1 MFFNFARFFNQ
12 QQQLESLLANPD
24 CDLETILS
32 ADGILQEIKGLGA
45 TKFADHVIK
54 HPEMYQK
61 MIDYIIQFEDELIN
75 KKTQIQYPFLT
86 SEILGSQ
93 NQKLIDYLFECPE
106 EEIENENKQIRQGLY
121 NQLLSFLEN
130 DILNVTSAGYFAKT
144 YIAIIKK
151 RGFDVWATIVKNKSI
166 IQNLIKHIDIKH
178 ISEIIEKLIILDTS
192 QENYEEKFF
201 EERKAL
207 LERIMR
213 LLQHKSYNIEI
224 VDNVCDILIEITT
237 KSMSSLYYNNGEIIP
252 FIDIIRKPELFLK
265 LALQTQ
271 RIGPYQLLINLV
283 EMQSKETKK
292 EDDDE
297 VVHNLEKDYSIF
309 ESILPE
315 LPQNLLNQDY
325 HTSNFINSNRLS
337 IQPFGL
343 ARMHLLR
350 LIQVLVQT
358 NDNKIIKTLLNNR
371 LIETLQI
378 IILKY
383 ESNNQIHSC
392 CDKILRAIID
402 LNQDEFTN
410 DVLEN
415 NNLLNYIILNHKTEN
430 TKKGFI
436 GFMTSIS
443 NYLEDKSKQNNKIL
457 KLLRINEQWQQFIE
471 NILNN
476 VNSKEKPFLCNANP
490 RPSQEPDVLDE
501 QETDNILNILRKFN
515 NNFQK
520 SDKHVGNNDNG
531 EGIQRNTEVLNEFEQ
546 DPKQDP
552 EEDPQEDNPQD
563 EEVQDEQDQDQQI
576 DYDQAVED
584 IQVQQEYN
592 QNNFWKLDIN
602 EKLAQELLDNFE

>member
-12 QQQLESLLANPD
+12 QQQLDNLLTNPD

-32 ADGILQEIKGLGA
+32 TEGILQEIKGLGA
-45 TKFADHVIK
+45 TKFADHVLK

-61 MIDYIIQFEDELIN
+61 MINYIIQFEDELID
-75 KKTQIQYPFLT
+75 KKTQIQFPFLT

-106 EEIENENKQIRQGLY
+106 EEIQFENQQIRQGLY
-121 NQLLSFLEN
+121 SQLLSFLEN
-130 DILNVTSAGYFAKT
+130 DILNVTSAGYFAKAF
-144 YIAIIKK
+144 IAIIKK
-151 RGFDVWATIVKNKSI
+151 RGFDVWATIIKNKAILS
-166 IQNLIKHIDIKH
+166 NLIKHIDIKH
-178 ISEIIEKLIILDTS
+178 IAEIIEKLIILDTS

-201 EERKAL
+201 EERKEL
-207 LERIMR
+207 LERIIK
-213 LLQHKSYNIEI
+213 LLQHKSYNTEI
-224 VDNVCDILIEITT
+224 VDNVCDILIEITS

-252 FIDIIRKPELFLK
+252 FIDIIKKPDLFLNI
-265 LALQTQ
+265 ALQTQ

-315 LPQNLLNQDY
+315 LPPNLLNQDY
-325 HTSNFINSNRLS
+325 HTSNFVNSNRSS

-343 ARMHLLR
+343 ARMHLLK

-358 NDNKIIKTLLNNR
+358 NDYKIIKILINCR
-371 LIETLQI
+371 LIQALYV

-383 ESNNQIHSC
+383 ESNNQIHAC

-402 LNQDEFTN
+402 LNQDDFTQ
-410 DVLEN
+410 DVFEN
-415 NNLLNYIILNHKTEN
+415 NDLLNYIVQNHTVEN
-430 TKKGFI
+430 SKKGFI
-436 GFMTSIS
+436 GFMTQIS
-443 NYLEDKSKQNNKIL
+443 NYLEEKAKQNSKIS
-457 KLLRINEQWQQFIE
+457 KFLRNNEQWQQFTE
-471 NILNN
+471 NILNT
-476 VNSKEKPFLCNANP
+476 VNSKEKPYLCNANP

-520 SDKHVGNNDNG
+520 SDKHVGNNENG
-531 EGIQRNTEVLNEFEQ
+531 EGVLRNTEVLNEFEQ
-546 DPKQDP
+546 DQ
-552 EEDPQEDNPQD
+552 QEDNA
-563 EEVQDEQDQDQQI
+563 EEEGVQEEQDQQDKQN
-576 DYDQAVED
+576 DED
-584 IQVQQEYN
+584 DDKVMQEYN
-592 QNNFWKLDIN
+592 ESNFWKLDVN

>member
-1 MFFNFARFFNQ
+1 MFFNFARFFTQ
-12 QQQLESLLANPD
+12 QQQLDSLLANPD

-32 ADGILQEIKGLGA
+32 TEGILQEIKGLGA

-61 MIDYIIQFEDELIN
+61 MIDYIIQFEDELID

-106 EEIENENKQIRQGLY
+106 EEIQNENQQIRQGLY
-121 NQLLSFLEN
+121 NQLLSFLDN
-130 DILNVTSAGYFAKT
+130 DILNVTSAGYFAKAF
-144 YIAIIKK
+144 IAIIKK
-151 RGFDVWATIVKNKSI
+151 RGFDVWATIVNNKTILS
-166 IQNLIKHIDIKH
+166 NLIKHIDIKH
-178 ISEIIEKLIILDTS
+178 IAEIIEKLIILDTS

-201 EERKAL
+201 EERKQL
-207 LERIMR
+207 LERIIK
-213 LLQHKSYNIEI
+213 LLQNKSYNTEI

-252 FIDIIRKPELFLK
+252 FIDIIKKPELFLK
-265 LALQTQ
+265 IALQTQ

-309 ESILPE
+309 EQILSE
-315 LPQNLLNQDY
+315 LPPNLLNQDY
-325 HTSNFINSNRLS
+325 HTSNFINSNRSS

-343 ARMHLLR
+343 ARMHLLK

-358 NDNKIIKTLLNNR
+358 NDYKIIKILINYK
-371 LIETLQI
+371 LIEALQEI
-378 IILKY
+378 IIKY
-383 ESNNQIHSC
+383 ESNNQIHAC

-402 LNQDEFTN
+402 LNQDDFTF
-410 DVLEN
+410 DIFEN
-415 NNLLNYIILNHKTEN
+415 NNLLNYIVQNHNIEN
-430 TKKGFI
+430 SKKGFI
-436 GFMTSIS
+436 GFLTSIS
-443 NYLEDKSKQNNKIL
+443 NYLEDKSKQNNKIQ
-457 KLLRINEQWQQFIE
+457 KLLRMNDLWQQFTE

-520 SDKHVGNNDNG
+520 NDKHVGCNETG
-531 EGIQRNTEVLNEFEQ
+531 EEVQRNTEVLNEFEQ
-546 DPKQDP
+546 DQ
-552 EEDPQEDNPQD
+552 
-563 EEVQDEQDQDQQI
+563 QDQQDDNTEEEPI
-576 DYDQAVED
+576 QQELHQQNEDDQPED
-584 IQVQQEYN
+584 DDQVQQEYN
-592 QNNFWKLDIN
+592 QSNFWKLDVN
-602 EKLAQELLDNFE
+602 EKLAQELLDNFQ

>member
-1 MFFNFARFFNQ
+1 MFFNFARFFTQ
-12 QQQLESLLANPD
+12 QQQLDTLLTNPD
-24 CDLETILS
+24 CDLESILS

-45 TKFADHVIK
+45 TKFADHVLK

-61 MIDYIIQFEDELIN
+61 MINYIIQFEDELID
-75 KKTQIQYPFLT
+75 KKTQIQFPFLT

-106 EEIENENKQIRQGLY
+106 EEIQFENQQIRQGLY
-121 NQLLSFLEN
+121 GQLLSFLEN
-130 DILNVTSAGYFAKT
+130 DILNVTSAGYFAKAF
-144 YIAIIKK
+144 IAIIKK
-151 RGFDVWATIVKNKSI
+151 RGFDVWATIIKNKAILS
-166 IQNLIKHIDIKH
+166 NLIKHIDIKH
-178 ISEIIEKLIILDTS
+178 IAEIIEKLIILDTS

-201 EERKAL
+201 EERKEL
-207 LERIMR
+207 LERIIK
-213 LLQHKSYNIEI
+213 LLQHKSYNTEI
-224 VDNVCDILIEITT
+224 VDNVCDILIEITS

-252 FIDIIRKPELFLK
+252 FIDIIKKPDLFLNI
-265 LALQTQ
+265 ALQTQ

-309 ESILPE
+309 ESILSE
-315 LPQNLLNQDY
+315 LPPNLLNQDY
-325 HTSNFINSNRLS
+325 HTSNFVNSNRHS

-343 ARMHLLR
+343 ARMHLLK

-358 NDNKIIKTLLNNR
+358 NDLKIIKTLINCR
-371 LIETLQI
+371 LIGALQT

-383 ESNNQIHSC
+383 ESNNQIHAC

-402 LNQDEFTN
+402 LNQDDFTQ
-410 DVLEN
+410 DVFEN
-415 NNLLNYIILNHKTEN
+415 NDLLNYIVQNHTVEN
-430 TKKGFI
+430 IKKGFI
-436 GFMTSIS
+436 GFMTQIS
-443 NYLEDKSKQNNKIL
+443 NYLEEKAKQNNKIQ
-457 KLLRINEQWQQFIE
+457 KFLRTNEQWQQFTE

-476 VNSKEKPFLCNANP
+476 VNSKEKPYLCNANP

-520 SDKHVGNNDNG
+520 SDKHVGNNENG
-531 EGIQRNTEVLNEFEQ
+531 EGVQRNTEVLNEFEQ
-546 DPKQDP
+546 DQ
-552 EEDPQEDNPQD
+552 QEDNL
-563 EEVQDEQDQDQQI
+563 EEEGVQETQGQQDQYNDDDQN
-576 DYDQAVED
+576 DED
-584 IQVQQEYN
+584 DKVKQEYN
-592 QNNFWKLDIN
+592 ESNFWKLDVN

>member
-1 MFFNFARFFNQ
+1 MFFNFARFFTQ
-12 QQQLESLLANPD
+12 QQQLDSLLANPD

-32 ADGILQEIKGLGA
+32 TEGILQEIKGLGA

-61 MIDYIIQFEDELIN
+61 MIDYIIQFEDELID
-75 KKTQIQYPFLT
+75 KKTQIQFPFLT

-106 EEIENENKQIRQGLY
+106 EEIQFENQQIRQGLY

-130 DILNVTSAGYFAKT
+130 DILNVTSAGYFAKAF
-144 YIAIIKK
+144 IAIIKK
-151 RGFDVWATIVKNKSI
+151 RGFDVWETIINNKTILS
-166 IQNLIKHIDIKH
+166 NLIKHIDIKH
-178 ISEIIEKLIILDTS
+178 IAEIIEKLIILDTS

-201 EERKAL
+201 EERKQL
-207 LERIMR
+207 LERIIK
-213 LLQHKSYNIEI
+213 LLQYKSYNTEI

-252 FIDIIRKPELFLK
+252 FIDIIKKPELFFK
-265 LALQTQ
+265 IALQTQ

-309 ESILPE
+309 ESILSE

-325 HTSNFINSNRLS
+325 HTSNFINSNRIS

-343 ARMHLLR
+343 ARMNLLK

-358 NDNKIIKTLLNNR
+358 NDYKIIKILIDSR
-371 LIETLQI
+371 LIQALQI
-378 IILKY
+378 IIIKY
-383 ESNNQIHSC
+383 ESNNQIHAC

-402 LNQDEFTN
+402 LNQDDFTL
-410 DVLEN
+410 DVFEN
-415 NNLLNYIILNHKTEN
+415 NNLLNYIVQNHNTEN

-436 GFMTSIS
+436 GFMTQIS
-443 NYLEDKSKQNNKIL
+443 NYLEEKSKQNNKIQ
-457 KLLRINEQWQQFIE
+457 KLLRMNEQWQSFTE

-476 VNSKEKPFLCNANP
+476 VNSIEKPYLCNANP

-520 SDKHVGNNDNG
+520 NDKNIGNNENG
-531 EGIQRNTEVLNEFEQ
+531 EEVQRNTEVLNEFEQ
-546 DPKQDP
+546 DQ
-552 EEDPQEDNPQD
+552 QEDNAQ
-563 EEVQDEQDQDQQI
+563 EEEIQEEQDQQNDDDQN
-576 DYDQAVED
+576 DDQVR
-584 IQVQQEYN
+584 QEYN
-592 QNNFWKLDIN
+592 QNNFWKLDVN
-602 EKLAQELLDNFE
+602 DKQAQELLDNFE

>member
-1 MFFNFARFFNQ
+1 MFFNFARFFTQ
-12 QQQLESLLANPD
+12 QQQLDSLLANPD

-32 ADGILQEIKGLGA
+32 TEGILQEIKGLGA

-61 MIDYIIQFEDELIN
+61 MIDYIIQFEDELID
-75 KKTQIQYPFLT
+75 KKTQIQFPFLT

-106 EEIENENKQIRQGLY
+106 EEIQFENQQIRQGLY

-130 DILNVTSAGYFAKT
+130 DILNVTSAGYFAKAF
-144 YIAIIKK
+144 IAIIKK
-151 RGFDVWATIVKNKSI
+151 RGFDVWETIINNKSI
-166 IQNLIKHIDIKH
+166 LSNLIKHIDIKH
-178 ISEIIEKLIILDTS
+178 IAEIIEKLIILDTS

-201 EERKAL
+201 EERKQL
-207 LERIMR
+207 LERIIK
-213 LLQHKSYNIEI
+213 LLQYKSYNTEI

-252 FIDIIRKPELFLK
+252 FIDIIKKPELFFK
-265 LALQTQ
+265 IALQTQ

-309 ESILPE
+309 ESILSE

-325 HTSNFINSNRLS
+325 HTSNFINSNRIS

-343 ARMHLLR
+343 ARMHLLK

-358 NDNKIIKTLLNNR
+358 NDYKIIKILINSR
-371 LIETLQI
+371 LIEALQTI
-378 IILKY
+378 IIKY
-383 ESNNQIHSC
+383 ESNNQIHAC

-402 LNQDEFTN
+402 LNQDDFTL
-410 DVLEN
+410 DVFEN
-415 NNLLNYIILNHKTEN
+415 NNLLNYIVQNHNTEN

-436 GFMTSIS
+436 GFMTQIS
-443 NYLEDKSKQNNKIL
+443 NYLEEKSKQNNKIQ
-457 KLLRINEQWQQFIE
+457 KLLRMNEQWQSFTE
-471 NILNN
+471 NILNI
-476 VNSKEKPFLCNANP
+476 VNSIEKPYLCNANP

-520 SDKHVGNNDNG
+520 NDKNIGNNENG
-531 EGIQRNTEVLNEFEQ
+531 EEVQRNTEVLNEFEQ
-546 DPKQDP
+546 DQ
-552 EEDPQEDNPQD
+552 QEDNAQ
-563 EEVQDEQDQDQQI
+563 EEGIQDEQDQQNDDDQN
-576 DYDQAVED
+576 DDQVK
-584 IQVQQEYN
+584 QEYN
-592 QNNFWKLDIN
+592 QNNFWKLEVND
-602 EKLAQELLDNFE
+602 KQAQELLDNFE

>member
-1 MFFNFARFFNQ
+1 MFFNFARFFTQ
-12 QQQLESLLANPD
+12 PQQLDNLIANPD

-32 ADGILQEIKGLGA
+32 TDGILQEIKGLGA
-45 TKFADHVIK
+45 TKFADHVIQ

-61 MIDYIIQFEDELIN
+61 MIDYIIQFEEELID

-93 NQKLIDYLFECPE
+93 NQKLIDYLFEGPE
-106 EEIENENKQIRQGLY
+106 EENGNQQIRQGLY

-130 DILNVTSAGYFAKT
+130 DILNVTSAGYFAKAF
-144 YIAIIKK
+144 IAIIKK
-151 RGFDVWATIVKNKSI
+151 RGFDVWATIIKNKKILS
-166 IQNLIKHIDIKH
+166 NLIKHIDIKH
-178 ISEIIEKLIILDTS
+178 IAEIIEKLIILDTS

-201 EERKAL
+201 EERKEL
-207 LERIMR
+207 LERIIK
-213 LLQHKSYNIEI
+213 LLQYKSYNTEI
-224 VDNVCDILIEITT
+224 VDNVCEILIEITT

-252 FIDIIRKPELFLK
+252 FIDIIKKPELFLK

-325 HTSNFINSNRLS
+325 HTSNFINSNRLL

-343 ARMHLLR
+343 ARMHLLK

-358 NDNKIIKTLLNNR
+358 NDYKIIKILINNR
-371 LIETLQI
+371 LIEALKI
-378 IILKY
+378 IILQY

-392 CDKILRAIID
+392 CDKIFRAIID
-402 LNQDEFTN
+402 LNQDDFTN
-410 DVLEN
+410 DIFEN
-415 NNLLNYIILNHKTEN
+415 SHLLNYIIQNHNTEN

-443 NYLEDKSKQNNKIL
+443 NYLEDKSKQNNKIQ

-476 VNSKEKPFLCNANP
+476 INSKEKPFLCNANP

-520 SDKHVGNNDNG
+520 NDKHVINNENT
-531 EGIQRNTEVLNEFEQ
+531 EGVQRNTEVLNEFEQ
-546 DPKQDP
+546 DTQD
-552 EEDPQEDNPQD
+552 QE
-563 EEVQDEQDQDQQI
+563 EEVQNEQDQDLQN
-576 DYDQAVED
+576 DDQEQDD
-584 IQVQQEYN
+584 IQVNQEYN
-592 QNNFWKLDIN
+592 ENYFWKLDVN

>member
-1 MFFNFARFFNQ
+1 MFFNFARFFTQ
-12 QQQLESLLANPD
+12 QQQLDSCLNNPD

-32 ADGILQEIKGLGA
+32 TDGILQEIKGLGA

-61 MIDYIIQFEDELIN
+61 MINYIIQFEDELID
-75 KKTQIQYPFLT
+75 KRTQIQYPFLT

-106 EEIENENKQIRQGLY
+106 EEIQNENLQIRQGLY

-130 DILNVTSAGYFAKT
+130 DILNVTSAGYFAKAF
-144 YIAIIKK
+144 IAIIKK
-151 RGFDVWATIVKNKSI
+151 RGFDVWATIVKNRAILS
-166 IQNLIKHIDIKH
+166 NLIKHIDIKH
-178 ISEIIEKLIILDTS
+178 IAEIIEKLIILDTS
-192 QENYEEKFF
+192 QENYEEKFL
-201 EERKAL
+201 EERKEL
-207 LERIMR
+207 LERIIK
-213 LLQHKSYNIEI
+213 LLKHKSYNTEI

-252 FIDIIRKPELFLK
+252 FIDIIKKPELFLK
-265 LALQTQ
+265 IALQTQ

-315 LPQNLLNQDY
+315 LPPNLLNQDY
-325 HTSNFINSNRLS
+325 HTSNFINSNRSS

-343 ARMHLLR
+343 ARMHLLK

-358 NDNKIIKTLLNNR
+358 NDQKIIKILIHYG
-371 LIETLQI
+371 LIEALQA

-383 ESNNQIHSC
+383 ESNNQIHAC

-402 LNQDEFTN
+402 LNQDDFTL
-410 DVLEN
+410 DVFEN
-415 NNLLNYIILNHKTEN
+415 NNLLNYIVQNHNLEN
-430 TKKGFI
+430 SKKGFI
-436 GFMTSIS
+436 GFLTSIS
-443 NYLEDKSKQNNKIL
+443 NYLEDKGKQNSKIL
-457 KLLRINEQWQQFIE
+457 KILRMNEQWQVFAD
-471 NILNN
+471 NILNS

-520 SDKHVGNNDNG
+520 NDKHVGSNENG
-531 EGIQRNTEVLNEFEQ
+531 EGVQRNTEVLNEFEQ
-546 DPKQDP
+546 DQQEETTEEEVVQEELEQQNDDDQN
-552 EEDPQEDNPQD
+552 EED
-563 EEVQDEQDQDQQI
+563 EQI
-576 DYDQAVED
+576 N
-584 IQVQQEYN
+584 QEYN
-592 QNNFWKLDIN
+592 QSNYWRLDPS
-602 EKLAQELLDNFE
+602 EKEAKELLDNFE